1 MQARERDGAGTAAPS
16 LEQSLFRSAV
26 TTLQAKSLAI
36 VGASERARWPSEI
49 FRNLREFGYS
59 GRIALVNPRQKE
71 VFGQRCFPS
80 LRDLPEPVDHA
91 LVIVPAAF
99 VPDVLTAAE
108 ERGVGSATV
117 YASMIGDGDDPESK
131 ARGAWLADFTAGS
144 RLRVAGPNCMGAY
157 SYRERLFGYPNTDLC
172 RLAPGPVACIFQS
185 GGLIQFWMKAAAER
199 GLRYSYCIT
208 SGNEPDLGLADYL
221 NFVIDDPHTR
231 QIVLFVEGIRRP
243 QAFMHA
249 AGRAL
254 AMGKPILAIKTG
266 VTAQSRA
273 ASRSHTGAIAGD
285 YAAYLAM
292 SERYGIVNHRS
303 LDDLVETALAF
314 EGGRLPKGP
323 RIAFVTTSGATVDL
337 LYDYAAAEG
346 AAMPDFTDETKAAML
361 PMMQEGIAPK
371 NPLDVGIPSTLEV
384 AAKICETAA
393 GDPNID
399 MVAWASP
406 MPRKGEAWGDVAP
419 LRQLLTKTDK
429 PVVGFGRV
437 IQQLSDDHLAEQQ
450 AAGLPFLQ
458 GIEPTIRALDGL
470 WFHAARR
477 GRAPPPP
484 PPAAPSDLSPAT
496 LEATLAR
503 YGIALPKS
511 RAVADAAEAVSAAER
526 IGFPVALK
534 IRSPDILH
542 KTEIGGVALGLQN
555 CDAVQ
560 AAAEALAASAR
571 AAQPSARI
579 DGFLVQEM
587 VSGIETI
594 VGARDDPFYGPLLL
608 VGSGGVLVE
617 LAADAALR
625 LLPMA
630 AGEVST
636 MVDGLKLAQRLSG
649 FRGQPAADR
658 VAFEAAAFALGRFF
672 LDHRARI
679 KDIEINPLMVRAP
692 NQSPIHDPQ
701 SKVQKPAGADP
712 SVVAVDVRVLWREPD
727 EGT

>member
-1 MQARERDGAGTAAPS
+1 MKRDVPGTGAAKAET
-16 LEQSLFRSAV
+16 SLFRSAV
-26 TTLQAKSLAI
+26 STLKARSLAI
-36 VGASERARWPSEI
+36 VGASERARWPSDI
-49 FRNLREFGYS
+49 FKNLREFGYPGS
-59 GRIALVNPRQKE
+59 VVLVNPRQRE
-71 VFGQRCFPS
+71 VYGQPCFPS
-80 LRDLPEPVDHA
+80 LRDLPAPVDHA
-91 LVIVPAAF
+91 LVIVPAAA
-99 VPDVLTAAE
+99 VPGVLTDAE
-108 ERGVGSATV
+108 EVGVKSATI
-117 YASMIGDGDDPESK
+117 YAAMMGDGEEPESK
-131 ARGAWLADFTAGS
+131 ARGAWLKDFVATS

-157 SYRERLFGYPNTDLC
+157 SYRERLFGYPNTELC
-172 RLAPGPVACIFQS
+172 QLAPGGVACIFQS
-185 GGLIQFWMKAAAER
+185 GGTIQFWMKAAVER
-199 GLRYSYCIT
+199 GLRFSYCIT

-221 NFVIDDPHTR
+221 NFVIGDPHTR

-292 SERYGIVNHRS
+292 CERYGIVNHRS

-337 LYDYAAAEG
+337 LYDYAEAEG
-346 AAMPDFTDETKAAML
+346 AAMPDFTDETKAALL

-393 GDPNID
+393 RDPNID

-406 MPRKGEAWGDVAP
+406 MPRKGETWGDVAP

-429 PVVGFGRV
+429 PVVAFGRV
-437 IQQLSDDHLAEQQ
+437 IQQLGDDHLAAQQ
-450 AAGLPFLQ
+450 AAGFPFLQ
-458 GIEPTIRALDGL
+458 GIEPTIRALAGL

-477 GRAPPPP
+477 GRAPPTPL
-484 PPAAPSDLSPAT
+484 PAPPSDLSPAT

-511 RAVADAAEAVSAAER
+511 RAVANAAEAVSAAER

-534 IRSPDILH
+534 IRSRDILH
-542 KTEIGGVALGLQN
+542 KTEVGGVALGLQN
-555 CDAVQ
+555 RDAVQ

-587 VSGIETI
+587 VSGIEAI

-625 LLPMA
+625 LLPVTA
-630 AGEVST
+630 HEVRT

-649 FRGQPAADR
+649 FRGGPAADR
-658 VAFEAAAFALGRFF
+658 AALEAAALALGRFF

-679 KDIEINPLMVRAP
+679 TDIEINPLMVRADNP
-692 NQSPIHDPQ
+692 GPVRDRP
-701 SKVQKPAGADP
+701 SKASTSAGADP
-712 SVVAVDVRVLWREPD
+712 SVVAVDLRVLWRED
-727 EGT
+727 AEGA